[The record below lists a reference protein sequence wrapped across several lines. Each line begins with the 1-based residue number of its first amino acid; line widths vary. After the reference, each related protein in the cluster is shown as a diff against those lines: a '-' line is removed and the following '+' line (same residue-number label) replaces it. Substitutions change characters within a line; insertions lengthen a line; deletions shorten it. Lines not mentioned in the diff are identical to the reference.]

1 MAFDNSFLSPR
12 GLLVNNNSDFVC
24 HGPNFAKLKEAT
36 QATENLPYC
45 DQMFDQRFGFS
56 DLGHMEIYVDIISPL
71 IKDFFS
77 YGYRSVRDICKTL
90 VQLSATAEE
99 DYDEIFDALA
109 RLYGDESN
117 NDTLRYQVQQT
128 IRDRLERLR
137 ALSDS
142 ADGSADILT
151 EAIDSVTQTELSL
164 KRFKDV
170 TLDSD
175 QTVERLRKCH
185 EREQQ
190 YAEEH
195 FQDDMN
201 ALEAVKKLVDQQNT
215 QDNTQDSLQNL
226 QQAVGA
232 TVEIVNDLTALSD
245 YVAEH
250 MEPGPGP
257 LLNLE
262 KAALLEMWKNLETE
276 VQKFLDE
283 YMS

>member
-45 DQMFDQRFGFS
+45 DQMFDQ
-56 DLGHMEIYVDIISPL
+56 HEV
-71 IKDFFS
+71 
-77 YGYRSVRDICKTL
+77 
-90 VQLSATAEE
+90 
-99 DYDEIFDALA
+99 FDALA

-128 IRDRLERLR
+128 IHDRLERLR

-142 ADGSADILT
+142 ADGSADILK
-151 EAIDSVTQTELSL
+151 EAIDSVTQTEMSL

-245 YVAEH
+245 YVTEH
-250 MEPGPGP
+250 TEPGPGP